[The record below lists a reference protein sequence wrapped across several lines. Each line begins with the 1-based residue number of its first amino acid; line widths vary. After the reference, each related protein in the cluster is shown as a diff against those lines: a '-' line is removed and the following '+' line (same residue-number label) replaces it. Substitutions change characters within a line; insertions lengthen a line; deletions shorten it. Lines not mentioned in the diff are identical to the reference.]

1 MGVRQLEDTSRQLIA
16 AGRQPDCPAALIENG
31 TTNRQRIVRGTL
43 KELPDLA
50 KKHAVTT
57 PALLLVGEV
66 VRFNDKLDWFEAPS
80 LNSDSKSDS
89 GSPQSVEAIWTES
102 ANLNSGTR
110 IA

>member
-1 MGVRQLEDTSRQLIA
+1 MSVRQLEDTSRQLIA

-31 TTNRQRIVRGTL
+31 TTSRQRIVRGTL

-89 GSPQSVEAIWTES
+89 GPPQSVEAIWTES